1 MMLTK
6 GPHYT
11 ALVSQLTREH
21 NLYPSLQPQALHS
34 TPPETYKPG
43 SPRAAPEVK
52 LHVSSSSGGN
62 TQTYSVHCR
71 QRNQEQ
77 RAFFPWQDHLL
88 SLDQCFLQRESKKK
102 NLGKVEDI
110 HGNNAQIK
118 NVEETENH

>member
-34 TPPETYKPG
+34 TPPQTYKPG

-52 LHVSSSSGGN
+52 LHVSSSSGRN
-62 TQTYSVHCR
+62 TQTYCLYTADRGTKNKEHS
-71 QRNQEQ
+71 
-77 RAFFPWQDHLL
+77 FPGKTI
-88 SLDQCFLQRESKKK
+88 FL
-102 NLGKVEDI
+102 
-110 HGNNAQIK
+110 A
-118 NVEETENH
+118 